1 MIRRRLHLAPDRI
14 SGGRA
19 TLTPEARHY
28 LADVLRLAPGAP
40 LEVFDG
46 RGGAY
51 DAAFEEG
58 ESVALG
64 PRREVPP
71 PSARV
76 WLAFALAKGE
86 KAELVVQKAT
96 ELGVARL
103 LPFQAGRSVVRLDA
117 GRAVERARRWRRV
130 AEEAARQCGRSEV
143 PEVSVPGTLQSALA
157 AAPAG
162 FVRILFHAG
171 DGEGLGALCAPG
183 AEGFLAVV
191 GPEGGFTGAE
201 VDAARAAGCRLG
213 SLGPRVLRAET
224 AAIAAAALI
233 QFLAGDLAPDRPRQP

>member
-1 MIRRRLHLAPDRI
+1 MTRRRLHLAPDRI

-19 TLTPEARHY
+19 SLTPEERHY
-28 LADVLRLAPGAP
+28 LADVLRLPPGAP
-40 LEVFDG
+40 IEVFDG
-46 RGGAY
+46 RGVAY
-51 DAAFEEG
+51 DAVFEGG

-64 PRREVPP
+64 PRRQVPP
-71 PSARV
+71 PAARV

-86 KAELVVQKAT
+86 KADLVVQKAT
-96 ELGVARL
+96 ELGVSRL

-117 GRAVERARRWRRV
+117 ARAAGRVRRWRRI

-143 PEVSVPGTLQSALA
+143 PEVSAPGTLESALA
-157 AAPAG
+157 TVPAAFA
-162 FVRILFHAG
+162 RILFHAG
-171 DGEGLGALCAPG
+171 EGESLGALCAPG

-191 GPEGGFTGAE
+191 GPEGGLTGAE
-201 VDAARAAGCRLG
+201 VDAARTAGCRLG

-233 QFLAGDLAPDRPRQP
+233 QYLAGDLS

>member
-1 MIRRRLHLAPDRI
+1 VKRRLHLPPDRI

-19 TLTPEARHY
+19 ALTPEARHY

-46 RGGAY
+46 QGGTY
-51 DAAFEEG
+51 DAAFEGG
-58 ESVALG
+58 EWIALG

-71 PSARV
+71 PAARV
-76 WLAFALAKGE
+76 WLAFALSKGE
-86 KAELVVQKAT
+86 KPELVVQKAT
-96 ELGVARL
+96 ELGVSRL
-103 LPFQAGRSVVRLDA
+103 LPFQAGRSVVRLDP
-117 GRAVERARRWRRV
+117 GRAAERARRWRRI

-143 PEVSVPGTLQSALA
+143 PQVSVPGTLVGALS

-162 FVRILFHAG
+162 FAKILLHAG
-171 DGEGLGALCAPG
+171 DGEGLGALCIPG

-191 GPEGGFTGAE
+191 GPEGGLTAAE

-213 SLGPRVLRAET
+213 SLGPRILRAET

-233 QFLAGDLAPDRPRQP
+233 QYLAGDLA